1 MNRSDLHNYQTRAI
15 DFVTSKQRCGLFLD
29 LGLGKTVITLT
40 AINDMLNASIIKRVL
55 IVGPL
60 RVVRSVWPTE
70 PKRWSHLEHLNVVV
84 ATGTAQQRKDA
95 INSGAD
101 ITAINRENVTWL
113 VELCA
118 KKKKWPF
125 DCIIVDESSSFK
137 AVSSKRWKRL
147 RKVTPLATVVV
158 LLTGT
163 PAPQSLMDLF
173 AQMYLIDSGESLGR
187 TITGYRQ
194 RFFTPDYFGY
204 NWEIKPGSAEKIQ
217 ELIKPLILSMQGSDY
232 INLPERIDIIERI
245 VLPAKVQKQYD
256 DFSKELF
263 LEFEDVELEAMSAAI
278 LANKLLQF
286 SSGAIYVN
294 DEHDWKVL
302 HTCKL
307 DALEELIEENPG
319 ENILLAYGYKHTLKR
334 ILARFPEAVVLDK
347 DPATIDRWNAG
358 GIKLLVAHPQSAAH
372 GLNLQSGGS
381 MLVWMDLPWSLEQY
395 SQLCG
400 RLWRQGQEKPVR
412 VVHLVAEGTIDE
424 RVMDVLARK
433 DSVQKDLLRALRG

>member
-1 MNRSDLHNYQTRAI
+1 MNRKDLHPFQTRAI
-15 DFVTSKQRCGLFLD
+15 DFVTSKRRAALWIFL
-29 LGLGKTVITLT
+29 GAGKTVITMT
-40 AINDMLNASIIKRVL
+40 ALSDLLNASIIKKVL
-55 IVGPL
+55 IVAPL
-60 RVVRSVWPTE
+60 RVARSVWKQE
-70 PKRWSHLEHLNVVV
+70 AAKWDHLSGLRVSV
-84 ATGTAQQRKDA
+84 ATGTAKERKAALAVD
-95 INSGAD
+95 AD
-101 ITAINRENVTWL
+101 IYVTNKENVRWL
-113 VELCA
+113 VDLCS
-118 KKKKWPF
+118 KKKRWDF
-125 DCIIVDESSSFK
+125 DGVVIDEASAFK
-137 AVSSKRWKRL
+137 SQASHRFRAL
-147 RKVTPLATVVV
+147 RKVVAHTTVFIE
-158 LLTGT
+158 LTGT
-163 PAPQSLMDLF
+163 PAANS
-173 AQMYLIDSGESLGR
+173 LIDVWSQIYLLDQGDTLGKN
-187 TITGYRQ
+187 ITAFRK
-194 RFFTPDYFGY
+194 RFCDVDYWGHTY
-204 NWEIKPGSAEKIQ
+204 TIKPGSAEKIQ

-245 VLPAKVQKQYD
+245 ALPAKVQKQYD

-294 DEHDWKVL
+294 EEHDWKTI

-358 GIKLLVAHPQSAAH
+358 GIKLLVAHPMSAAH

-381 MLVWMDLPWSLEQY
+381 MLVWMDLPWSLEGY

-400 RLWRQGQEKPVR
+400 RLHRQGQEKPVR
-412 VVHLVAEGTIDE
+412 IVHLVCDGTIDMK
-424 RVMDVLARK
+424 VISVLGKKGA
-433 DSVQKDLLRALRG
+433 VQTDLLKALR

>member
-194 RFFTPDYFGY
+194 RFFNPDYFGY
-204 NWEIKPGSAEKIQ
+204 SWEIKPGSAEKIQ

-245 VLPAKVQKQYD
+245 VLPVKVQKQYD

-263 LEFEDVELEAMSAAI
+263 LEFDGVELEAMSAAI
-278 LANKLLQF
+278 LANKLLQMT
-286 SSGAIYVN
+286 SGACYVD
-294 DEHDWKVL
+294 DEKNWKTI

-319 ENILLAYGYKHTLKR
+319 ESILVSYNYKHTLVR
-334 ILARFPEAVVLDK
+334 LRERFPQMVVLGK
-347 DPATIDRWNAG
+347 DPDTIDKWNRKEIRLMA
-358 GIKLLVAHPQSAAH
+358 IHPQSGAF
-372 GLNLQSGGS
+372 GLNLQQGGCILIWVD
-381 MLVWMDLPWSLEQY
+381 LVWSLELKK
-395 SQLCG
+395 QLDC
-400 RLWRQGQEKPVR
+400 RLYRQGQDKPVR
-412 VVHLVAEGTIDE
+412 IIHLVVENSIDN
-424 RVMDVLARK
+424 RVMDVLQNKNA
-433 DSVQKDLLRALRG
+433 VQADLLKALR

>member
-1 MNRSDLHNYQTRAI
+1 MNRKDLHPFQTRAI
-15 DFVTSKQRCGLFLD
+15 DFVTSKRRAALWLFL
-29 LGLGKTVITLT
+29 GAGKTIITLT
-40 AINDMLNASIIKRVL
+40 AINDLLNASIIKKVL
-55 IVGPL
+55 IIAPL
-60 RVVRSVWPTE
+60 RVARSVWKQE
-70 PKRWSHLEHLNVVV
+70 AAKWDHLSGLRVSV
-84 ATGTAQQRKDA
+84 ATGTAKERKAALAVD
-95 INSGAD
+95 AD
-101 ITAINRENVTWL
+101 IYVTNKENTKWI
-113 VELCA
+113 VEQFS
-118 KKKKWPF
+118 KTKHWPF
-125 DCIIVDESSSFK
+125 DAVVLDEASAFK
-137 AVSSKRWKRL
+137 SQATQRFRAL
-147 RKVTPLATVVV
+147 RKVVAHTTVFIE
-158 LLTGT
+158 LTGT
-163 PAPQSLMDLF
+163 PAANSLMDVWS
-173 AQMYLIDSGESLGR
+173 QVYLLDSGASLGR

-294 DEHDWKVL
+294 EEHDWKTI

-307 DALEELIEENPG
+307 DALEELIEENPT

-334 ILARFPEAVVLDK
+334 ILTRFPEAVVLDK

-358 GIKLLVAHPQSAAH
+358 GIKLLVAHPMSAAH

-381 MLVWMDLPWSLEQY
+381 MLVWMDLPWSLEGY

-412 VVHLVAEGTIDE
+412 VVHLVCEGTIDN
-424 RVMDVLARK
+424 RVVKVLREKGA
-433 DSVQKDLLRALRG
+433 VQNDLLEALR